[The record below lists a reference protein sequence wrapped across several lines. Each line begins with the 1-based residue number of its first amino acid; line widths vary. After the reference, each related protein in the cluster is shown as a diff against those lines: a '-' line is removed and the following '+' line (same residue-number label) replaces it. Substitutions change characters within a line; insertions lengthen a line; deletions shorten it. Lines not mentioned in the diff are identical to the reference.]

1 MNIEKIQQTSSQIQ
15 LHLNK
20 NFNYFSGRAG
30 RSVSFATESQRKIIR
45 EIVRQSRNPVKSR
58 VVPPAVITKFI
69 AKIQRMGDDV
79 KRILEEE
86 AAEKEIAKL
95 ENRYFEI
102 SALNRPNKRRV
113 ERYHIV
119 ILEIQ

>member
-1 MNIEKIQQTSSQIQ
+1 
-15 LHLNK
+15 
-20 NFNYFSGRAG
+20 
-30 RSVSFATESQRKIIR
+30 
-45 EIVRQSRNPVKSR
+45 
-58 VVPPAVITKFI
+58 VPPAVITKFI

-102 SALNRPNKRRV
+102 SALNRPN
-113 ERYHIV
+113 
-119 ILEIQ
+119 